1 MLTSATIA
9 SILMEG
15 NVTLEYRAKMHAA
28 LGEPVRLAIAEG
40 LVLSDRSPGE
50 LAEQLDLTSNLL
62 AHHLRV
68 LEDAG
73 LIRRRRSEGDHRRSY
88 VQLCLDNPEVMALL
102 SLEASPV
109 SSGGSRVVFVCTQ
122 NSARSQLAAAAWRR
136 VSPTPALSAGTH
148 PAARVHPRALTTGRR
163 HGFRL
168 GRARTAHV
176 EDVLGP
182 DDLVVAVCD
191 SAYEELAISDGIHAR
206 LHWAVPDP
214 VRTDTDAA
222 FEAAYEEIHQ
232 RVGRLA
238 AALHPAI
245 VDTTE

>member
-1 MLTSATIA
+1 VPIERRAT
-9 SILMEG
+9 
-15 NVTLEYRAKMHAA
+15 MHAA

-40 LVLSDRSPGE
+40 LALSDRSPGE

-88 VQLCLDNPEVMALL
+88 VQLCLDNPAVSALMSLDPGEVTM
-102 SLEASPV
+102 PR
-109 SSGGSRVVFVCTQ
+109 SRVVFVCTK
-122 NSARSQLAAAAWRR
+122 NSARSQLAAAAWER
-136 VSPTPALSAGTH
+136 VSALPARSAGTH
-148 PAARVHPRALTTGRR
+148 PAARVHPRAVSTARR

-168 GRARTAHV
+168 GRARTARV

-191 SAYEELAISDGIHAR
+191 NAYEELSTGDAIHPG

-214 VRTDTDAA
+214 VRADTDAA
-222 FEAAYEEIHQ
+222 FEIAYDEIQQ

-238 AALHPAI
+238 DALDAG
-245 VDTTE
+245 DC